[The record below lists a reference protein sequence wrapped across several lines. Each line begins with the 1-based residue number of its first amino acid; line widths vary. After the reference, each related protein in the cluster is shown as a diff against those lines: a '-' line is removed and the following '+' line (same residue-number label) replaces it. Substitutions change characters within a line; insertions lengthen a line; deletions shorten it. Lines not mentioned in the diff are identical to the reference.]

1 MYAAFSPAISQP
13 HFVIPFEFNRSV
25 FCFVYMDWY
34 LRLILLILVSV
45 HIEGDYIKNQ
55 CRSDNTSCIPCSQRF
70 PSCVGHPDG
79 NNLVIGHYWSADYL
93 ICLRNRTISVN
104 KCQSGLFDPVNRRC
118 TLIVDISKLY
128 LVIILVLIKAFI

>member
-1 MYAAFSPAISQP
+1 MFFFS
-13 HFVIPFEFNRSV
+13 
-25 FCFVYMDWY
+25 CFVYMDWY
-34 LRLILLILVSV
+34 LWLILLILVSV

-55 CRSDNTSCIPCSQRF
+55 CRSDNTSCIPCSQRL
-70 PSCVGHPDG
+70 PSCVGHSDG
-79 NNLVIGHYWSADYL
+79 NNPVIGHYWSADYL

-128 LVIILVLIKAFI
+128 LCGNYFSSYQGFHIRSRPELNTFNMG